1 MIRDIQLKVCGLR
14 RPADAA
20 RAAALG
26 ADYLGFILYE
36 KSPRHLSFADYRVR
50 ATEWP
55 AGPRRVA
62 VMVEPSLE
70 MLREARAAGFDRFQI
85 HARHDLPLET
95 VRSWSAEVGADA
107 LWLAPK
113 LPPGTPFPE
122 GWLACANTFLVDTY
136 HASGFGGSGRTGDWS
151 GYARLRAAHPD
162 KTWVLAGGL
171 APENIADALAQ
182 SGARFVDVNS
192 GVETAP
198 GEKSADKLAAFGAA
212 LAASA
217 AAGQ

>member
-36 KSPRHLSFADYRVR
+36 KSPRHLALDAYL
-50 ATEWP
+50 ALAAEWP

-62 VMVEPSLE
+62 VMVEPSVAD
-70 MLREARAAGFDRFQI
+70 LRAARAAGFHRFQI
-85 HARHDLPLET
+85 HARHDLPQPT
-95 VRSWSAEVGADA
+95 VRAWTAEVGPEN

-113 LPPGTPFPE
+113 LPPDAAFPAA
-122 GWLACANTFLVDTY
+122 WLDCAHTFLVDTY

-151 GYARLRAAHPD
+151 GYAR
-162 KTWVLAGGL
+162 
-171 APENIADALAQ
+171 
-182 SGARFVDVNS
+182 
-192 GVETAP
+192 
-198 GEKSADKLAAFGAA
+198 
-212 LAASA
+212 
-217 AAGQ
+217 